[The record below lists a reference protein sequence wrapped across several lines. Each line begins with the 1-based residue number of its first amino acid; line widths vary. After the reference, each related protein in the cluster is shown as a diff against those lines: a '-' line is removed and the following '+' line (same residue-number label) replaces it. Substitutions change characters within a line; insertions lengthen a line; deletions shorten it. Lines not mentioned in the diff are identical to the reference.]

1 VPFGELLAAGTAVG
15 LTEECILAGRDDAM
29 STCLRNHSAPWQVC
43 QRWSSRPTF
52 KRVPSAYST
61 AHTDGTRPQIL
72 LDRRRCIKA
81 GADSADRSRFA
92 EQALQPTIKE
102 TIMAI
107 TPNKD
112 QVKGELKDLG
122 GKIQEEA
129 GKLVGSEEQQ
139 RSGLKKQTEGKLQKA
154 VGDVKEV
161 VTDAVSK
168 A

>member
-1 VPFGELLAAGTAVG
+1 
-15 LTEECILAGRDDAM
+15 
-29 STCLRNHSAPWQVC
+29 
-43 QRWSSRPTF
+43 
-52 KRVPSAYST
+52 
-61 AHTDGTRPQIL
+61 
-72 LDRRRCIKA
+72 
-81 GADSADRSRFA
+81 
-92 EQALQPTIKE
+92 
-102 TIMAI
+102 MAI

>member
-1 VPFGELLAAGTAVG
+1 MCPRPPTVFLGAHIQTSAA
-15 LTEECILAGRDDAM
+15 
-29 STCLRNHSAPWQVC
+29 
-43 QRWSSRPTF
+43 
-52 KRVPSAYST
+52 SAYST
-61 AHTDGTRPQIL
+61 AHTDGTRLQIL
-72 LDRRRCIKA
+72 LGRRRCIKA

>member
-1 VPFGELLAAGTAVG
+1 L
-15 LTEECILAGRDDAM
+15 
-29 STCLRNHSAPWQVC
+29 
-43 QRWSSRPTF
+43 
-52 KRVPSAYST
+52 
-61 AHTDGTRPQIL
+61 
-72 LDRRRCIKA
+72 
-81 GADSADRSRFA
+81 
-92 EQALQPTIKE
+92 
-102 TIMAI
+102 AI

>member
-1 VPFGELLAAGTAVG
+1 MANVTTATTVFLGAHIQTSARHRTYRWNAAADTA
-15 LTEECILAGRDDAM
+15 R
-29 STCLRNHSAPWQVC
+29 SASLH
-43 QRWSSRPTF
+43 RSR
-52 KRVPSAYST
+52 
-61 AHTDGTRPQIL
+61 
-72 LDRRRCIKA
+72 
-81 GADSADRSRFA
+81 ADSADRSRLA
-92 EQALQPTIKE
+92 GQALQPTIKE
-102 TIMAI
+102 TILAI

-122 GKIQEEA
+122 GKTQEEA

>member
-1 VPFGELLAAGTAVG
+1 
-15 LTEECILAGRDDAM
+15 
-29 STCLRNHSAPWQVC
+29 
-43 QRWSSRPTF
+43 
-52 KRVPSAYST
+52 
-61 AHTDGTRPQIL
+61 
-72 LDRRRCIKA
+72 
-81 GADSADRSRFA
+81 
-92 EQALQPTIKE
+92 
-102 TIMAI
+102 MAS

>member
-1 VPFGELLAAGTAVG
+1 V
-15 LTEECILAGRDDAM
+15 
-29 STCLRNHSAPWQVC
+29 
-43 QRWSSRPTF
+43 
-52 KRVPSAYST
+52 RVT
-61 AHTDGTRPQIL
+61 AHTDGTRLQIL
-72 LDRRRCIKA
+72 LGRRRCIEA
-81 GADSADRSRFA
+81 GADSADRSRLA
-92 EQALQPTIKE
+92 GQALQPTIKE
-102 TIMAI
+102 TILAI

-139 RSGLKKQTEGKLQKA
+139 RSGLTKQTEGKLQKA